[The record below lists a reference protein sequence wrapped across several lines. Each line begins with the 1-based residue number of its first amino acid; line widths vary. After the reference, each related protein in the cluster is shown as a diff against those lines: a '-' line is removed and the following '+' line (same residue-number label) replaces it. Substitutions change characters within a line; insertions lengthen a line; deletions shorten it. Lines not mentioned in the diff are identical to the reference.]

1 MSCSPKGAGGEIE
14 VVAPMSGVIMG
25 LNVEVGDKVSKGDTL
40 ASLEIMKMES
50 EVTAPISGVV
60 KSINVLAGQE
70 IGIQETIMSIEDT
83 KGSAHDAERL

>member
-1 MSCSPKGAGGEIE
+1 MSDSPKRAEGETE

-25 LNVEVGDKVSKGDTL
+25 LNVEVGDKVSQGDIL

-50 EVTAPISGVV
+50 EITAPISGVV

-70 IGIQETIMSIEDT
+70 IGMEETIMSIEDT
-83 KGSAHDAERL
+83 KGGEEEG